1 MLSQERYS
9 VHPIINA
16 CYVAALVH
24 RYPTDELTLA
34 QQDRQ
39 RKQRE
44 PGGATIQWPCR
55 RAANR
60 PWPARRAPIRRDR
73 AIASTLHACK
83 VDAMA

>member
-44 PGGATIQWPCR
+44 PGGRPSSGPAVVPPTVPGPPAGRRSGATG
-55 RAANR
+55 
-60 PWPARRAPIRRDR
+60 
-73 AIASTLHACK
+73 L
-83 VDAMA
+83 